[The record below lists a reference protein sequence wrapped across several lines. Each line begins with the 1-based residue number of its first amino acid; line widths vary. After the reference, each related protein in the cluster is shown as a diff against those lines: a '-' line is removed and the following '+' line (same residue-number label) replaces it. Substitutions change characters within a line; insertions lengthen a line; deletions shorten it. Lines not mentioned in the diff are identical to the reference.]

1 MKVSRQ
7 HYSKSLAWLCICGL
21 LSIHHPVFAE
31 SAPSAESAGHDA
43 HHAQKTQDWPGIY
56 MGFLPCADCIGV
68 KTTLALNKNNSY
80 ILITVN
86 TGKSDREFV
95 EKGKFTAGDKADTL
109 VLTPKTGD
117 KTRQYLVG
125 KDTLTQLDE
134 HGNRI
139 AGKQA
144 ERFVLHR
151 KDPSESEPAS
161 HSGH

>member
-1 MKVSRQ
+1 MKRSTRP
-7 HYSKSLAWLCICGL
+7 YAKTLAWLFFCGL
-21 LSIHHPVFAE
+21 LSVHQPVFAE
-31 SAPSAESAGHDA
+31 SAPAAESSDHDA
-43 HHAQKTQDWPGIY
+43 HHAKKTKDWPGIY
-56 MGFLPCADCIGV
+56 MGFLPCADCVGV

-95 EKGKFTAGDKADTL
+95 EKGKFAAGDKADIL
-109 VLTPKTGD
+109 ILTPKNSD
-117 KTRQYLVG
+117 KTRQYQVG

-134 HGNRI
+134 HGNRMT
-139 AGKQA
+139 GKQA